1 MYVYVKT
8 QKLYKI
14 CGLLSTVF
22 GARKMNE
29 KPKSKNRHSI
39 EVLFFA
45 RSPFLARLGND
56 RDGRLLLIIMASL
69 LCYTLGGLVTSK
81 EVKGGELQFSS
92 VY

>member
-1 MYVYVKT
+1 VYVYVKT

-45 RSPFLARLGND
+45 RSPLLARLGND
-56 RDGRLLLIIMASL
+56 RHVLIIMASL